1 MKKNVGIVILAAG
14 ASTRM
19 GRPKQLLPLNGQPLL
34 LHTVDEALSTSITH
48 VVVVLGTDPDTY
60 RDLLETYPVGL
71 VINESWKNGLGSSIK
86 AGLKAIRQRAK
97 ALDAVLFLVGDQ
109 PAIGFEY
116 LSRMIDTYRNTSAN
130 LIASGYSD
138 TYGVPA
144 IFGAEFFD
152 DIMALNDEDGAKR
165 VLKKHEDVLTVLDCP
180 EGAVDIDTPQDYA
193 NFRSQLQGR

>member
-97 ALDAVLFLVGDQ
+97 TLDAVLFLVGDQ

-144 IFGAEFFD
+144 LFGAEFFD
-152 DIMALNDEDGAKR
+152 AIMALNDEDGAKR

>member
-144 IFGAEFFD
+144 LFGAEFFD
-152 DIMALNDEDGAKR
+152 AIMALNDEDGARR
-165 VLKKHEDVLTVLDCP
+165 VLEKHEDVLTVLDCP